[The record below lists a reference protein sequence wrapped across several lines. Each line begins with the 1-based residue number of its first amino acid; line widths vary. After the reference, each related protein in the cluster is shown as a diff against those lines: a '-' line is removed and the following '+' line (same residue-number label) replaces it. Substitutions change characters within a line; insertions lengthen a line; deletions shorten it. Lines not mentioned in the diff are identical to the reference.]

1 MTESPWYLKNYQQQ
15 FSARSN
21 QRILPKIE
29 TALAVEQAE
38 RNSHRDTKHFH
49 SSEMSK
55 DDWCPLSTWYKITD
69 TEESDPQ
76 SMSLKRMN
84 IFAEGHNIHDKWQRW
99 MQKTG
104 NLYGKWSCSSCDYVW
119 EGKSPDQCPL
129 CKSDDFK
136 YREVS
141 VSSDRYRI
149 IGHAD
154 GVWQDADG
162 VAVVEIK
169 SVGLGTIRWDAP
181 KLYEGYESGDLSL
194 DDLWKKIKRP
204 LTTHRRQ
211 VNLYMMCLGIED
223 AIVIYEWKPSQD
235 VKEFHIKYDPSLIQP
250 ILEGIDEVIDCLDD
264 GFTKPSR
271 PASATHKSCSTCRF
285 CPYKTLCWSK

>member
-15 FSARSN
+15 FSARTN

-69 TEESDPQ
+69 KEESDPQ
-76 SMSLKRMN
+76 SMNLKRMN

-104 NLYGKWSCSSCDYVW
+104 NLFGKWSCLSCDYVW
-119 EGKSPDQCPL
+119 EGTSPDQCPL

-181 KLYEGYESGDLSL
+181 KLYEGYESGELSL

-223 AIVIYEWKPSQD
+223 AVVIYEWKPSQD

-250 ILEGIDEVIDCLDD
+250 ILDGIDEVIDCLDD
-264 GFTKPSR
+264 GTKPPR

-285 CPYKTLCWSK
+285 CPYKTLCWSKP